1 MGALEEL
8 LTTLVTVVSRQ
19 VPSHDA
25 DLLAEKLAGWVEPP
39 SEPATTA
46 APVSFSTATVTSS
59 VPSQVQAPTPTDQGA
74 PS

>member
-25 DLLAEKLAGWVEPP
+25 DLLAEKLAGWVEP
-39 SEPATTA
+39 SAPATTA
-46 APVSFSTATVTSS
+46 APVSFSTTVTSS